1 MNRGM
6 HDNTD
11 LINEFD
17 FRVFRVFKFLDS
29 AFNLKRAS
37 IGLLSHFSLPMLA
50 LFRLKTRTCSSS
62 FEFELENGIFKFFMI
77 KQGEQEKQVVL
88 WGYLTRESQRAQRLF
103 NVVIVA
109 ISNSQLVIGIGIGN
123 IFTLATFSIFHST
136 TSTTYYN

>member
-17 FRVFRVFKFLDS
+17 FRVFRVFKFLQI

-62 FEFELENGIFKFFMI
+62 FEFELEKGIFKFFVINHVEHVETGSFM
-77 KQGEQEKQVVL
+77 GLFNPRGAE
-88 WGYLTRESQRAQRLF
+88 AQRSFGRAAAPRPQKLKF
-103 NVVIVA
+103 ENTIL
-109 ISNSQLVIGIGIGN
+109 QLQLQLKPPRLRASALN
-123 IFTLATFSIFHST
+123 
-136 TSTTYYN
+136 